1 MIWLYLAALIFGAAF
16 TGPMLVGGL
25 GADADADIDV
35 GDADLGEVDVGGIDV
50 GGVDVG
56 GVDVDSEIGDLGGTG
71 FDADAEGG
79 FDGAGDGVFD
89 GVGDFVLS
97 LLSFRSVVF
106 ASTFF
111 GLAGAVLSL
120 FDYLE
125 PVPLASAIVLGFL
138 AAVLNSSLMKWL
150 RGSEANS
157 QRSERNLIG
166 SPAEIVLPLRA
177 GERGRIKINLDG
189 QPRYFVARSYRDE
202 ADQVFTMGDAV
213 VVVEIDNGTALVA
226 PLPAHELE

>member
-1 MIWLYLAALIFGAAF
+1 MIWLYLAALVFGVAF

-35 GDADLGEVDVGGIDV
+35 GDAELGDVDVADFDLDADVGGIDA
-50 GGVDVG
+50 DF
-56 GVDVDSEIGDLGGTG
+56 DAGDAG
-71 FDADAEGG
+71 FDAEADIDGG
-79 FDGAGDGVFD
+79 FDSDGLFD

-97 LLSFRSVVF
+97 LLSFRSIVF

-125 PVPLASAIVLGFL
+125 PVPLASALILGFL

-157 QRSERNLIG
+157 QRSERNLVG
-166 SPAEIVLPLRA
+166 SPAEIVLPLGP
-177 GERGRIKINLDG
+177 GERGRIKIDLDG
-189 QPRYFVARSYRDE
+189 QPRYFVARAFRDG
-202 ADQVFTMGDAV
+202 ADQVFTMGDPV